1 MSLRSASSF
10 FSVGFRMTS
19 CQMRNSDI
27 SKAIFRVTQLDLC
40 REIAKKKANFR
51 STITWVTTNGHIR
64 FVWNSKWLRWAD
76 WQLSIVETRREN
88 TKNTFLLPATPSLN
102 SMVHVPMWT
111 QFVDRSSFYVNSLRV
126 ELRIFPLEIAKH
138 VARAQRTD
146 GIRQKKAAKQITAE
160 IFQECLA
167 PVNGFNHK
175 CSWWINIV
183 TWRGMAAVECTNHF
197 AFACLESRS
206 QARNASIYAYTFFLT
221 FPSLRSPPFNQ
232 WREMIFIFYGKKNRA
247 KNFCLFAEYI
257 FFLSTKANMLCEFSC
272 LRAQIFDRFVLIA
285 VNCFCYRLVWN
296 VPLPG
301 ESAIKENRPER
312 SIESTS

>member
-1 MSLRSASSF
+1 M
-10 FSVGFRMTS
+10 
-19 CQMRNSDI
+19 
-27 SKAIFRVTQLDLC
+27 
-40 REIAKKKANFR
+40 
-51 STITWVTTNGHIR
+51 TTNGHIR

-111 QFVDRSSFYVNSLRV
+111 QFVDRGSFYVNSFRV

-232 WREMIFIFYGKKNRA
+232 WREMIFIFYGKKTERRISAFLLN
-247 KNFCLFAEYI
+247 I
-257 FFLSTKANMLCEFSC
+257 FFFFPPKQICFVSFRVCE
-272 LRAQIFDRFVLIA
+272 LKYLIA
-285 VNCFCYRLVWN
+285 LCW
-296 VPLPG
+296 
-301 ESAIKENRPER
+301 
-312 SIESTS
+312 